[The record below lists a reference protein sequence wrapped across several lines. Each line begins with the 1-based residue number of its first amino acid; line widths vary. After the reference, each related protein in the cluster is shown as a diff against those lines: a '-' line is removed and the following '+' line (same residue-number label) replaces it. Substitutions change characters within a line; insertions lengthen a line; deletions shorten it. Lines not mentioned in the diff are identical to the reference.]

1 MGTKRKRGNL
11 VGKPR
16 SKRQTKDSLLLKVD
30 NASLLEN
37 KFETLQNHLD
47 EESDSELIYDYDRK
61 KSEELTDDLVLID
74 SEEESNDSSDGF
86 DDINLESEKKQV
98 LVGNDKTPE
107 NGLANNEDFI
117 GFGFL
122 SEDDSEEILNSDND
136 LSNGDYAHGGTPNSL
151 YPWVKDHDHSKQK
164 EIADW
169 LTLEMKDFVNYI
181 SPSSE
186 EIVTRNNVISTL
198 KKEIGKFW
206 PGTETHVFGSCATD
220 LYLPGSDID
229 MVVVS
234 ETGDYEN
241 RSRMY

>member
-1 MGTKRKRGNL
+1 MVTM
-11 VGKPR
+11 PM
-16 SKRQTKDSLLLKVD
+16 
-30 NASLLEN
+30 
-37 KFETLQNHLD
+37 
-47 EESDSELIYDYDRK
+47 
-61 KSEELTDDLVLID
+61 
-74 SEEESNDSSDGF
+74 
-86 DDINLESEKKQV
+86 
-98 LVGNDKTPE
+98 
-107 NGLANNEDFI
+107 
-117 GFGFL
+117 
-122 SEDDSEEILNSDND
+122 
-136 LSNGDYAHGGTPNSL
+136 GTPNSL

-241 RSRMY
+241 RSRLYQLSTFLRTKSWLKMSRLLPVLKCRSSNLWTQFQSFTLTYRLKEQMDSMQPRE